1 MDIPACTSA
10 TAGSTSPPPP
20 YNDFNKF
27 PLYEEIIPASPP
39 PDYTVAIA
47 PPADRERGKSC
58 SCCLRAA

>member
-1 MDIPACTSA
+1 MDIAACTSA
-10 TAGSTSPPPP
+10 TARSTSPPPP

-39 PDYTVAIA
+39 PYYTVAIA

-58 SCCLRAA
+58 RC